1 MFNVWLSGL
10 NKCSAHESV
19 KLGAKEI
26 DVTSKGLN
34 NVYCESLRITA
45 DQTKSSL
52 HPFNQCLRAQPRQ
65 EPKSAFDDN
74 VNRRLCTVKFFCNV
88 SLFAWSLITQETA
101 QETNHFNLIIK
112 MSSSWRFLL
121 ISPGV
126 LASNID
132 TLATPCAFPFP
143 FFSVRRLSTIEWLP
157 KEPRSCKG
165 SHMTDNGNEARSEGV
180 ILARKR

>member
-112 MSSSWRFLL
+112 MSSSWQFLL
-121 ISPGV
+121 ISPRGLGFKHWYACHSLCV
-126 LASNID
+126 SFSL
-132 TLATPCAFPFP
+132 
-143 FFSVRRLSTIEWLP
+143 FFCEEIIYDRVITQRAQIMQR
-157 KEPRSCKG
+157 K
-165 SHMTDNGNEARSEGV
+165 SHDR
-180 ILARKR
+180 